1 MQQRNDDENIKLEE
15 NSIAK
20 KRYQLY
26 CSSYCSHLHV
36 SAYFRLVVVVSVI
49 ASCQRLPAYRAT
61 CILFANEILVFF
73 VRGSS

>member
-15 NSIAK
+15 NPIAK

-36 SAYFRLVVVVSVI
+36 SAYFRLVVVVSLLVV
-49 ASCQRLPAYRAT
+49 SVYRLTVLRVYY
-61 CILFANEILVFF
+61 
-73 VRGSS
+73 SQMKY